1 MDAPEE
7 LRLTLA
13 QAFMEAWWA
22 NSLHAPVDWDRMTAA
37 PCRRELSNVLAHAA
51 RQAYLDGIDA
61 VLAVPAVADALARDA
76 KVAEWVK
83 ANDCDPWKLGERV
96 GHLHNPALWI
106 EKTP

>member
-22 NSLHAPVDWDRMTAA
+22 NSLHAPVDWDRMTA
-37 PCRRELSNVLAHAA
+37 AA